1 MKHPKDRGDRIR
13 SKRNNQHKALFHNG
27 LYRPKVEEDRR
38 AKVALKSVIDEINQH
53 EKEFEHHDD

>member
-13 SKRNNQHKALFHNG
+13 SKRNEQHKALFHNG

-38 AKVALKSVIDEINQH
+38 GKVALKNVLHEIELA
-53 EKEFEHHDD
+53 EKETEYE